1 VNQPGTAGIQQI
13 LVLSKVGKAC
23 IVSNGTLSFYTL
35 PELSPAF
42 PQLKPLTC
50 GWVGGVDMDAEQND
64 GQDGVVVM
72 LCYRS
77 KIRLVKVAEAPLK
90 LRDIEFAG
98 CLTAVR
104 RGNFACVA
112 DSHSYALLDIVHQ
125 QKVPLFTISSV
136 DDQPA
141 DRVGTYLDDFA
152 SDSGSRNL
160 SPADPLR
167 NTLQEERGHRKTS
180 SLNIFRRDHDNLS
193 LDPSRPGSQR
203 YGFDS
208 PILRKPAS
216 RRVSTTDIIPDS
228 ASVSDTSKPLP
239 PPPEAGSRPIS
250 PSPPKPVV
258 ALKPLIA
265 SPSSQ
270 LFLLVTGTAP
280 DEPSLGIFVNLDGDV
295 DRGTIEF
302 PNYPE
307 HVVVDGRGFDMAS
320 SLSTEEFSEE
330 GFVLAV
336 VKRKLGTK
344 TERDV
349 EIQRWDLSSGEKAP
363 PKEWLNI
370 PSLGAEDSTSNENVG
385 LMHLDAE
392 TSIAM
397 VEIVDKLAMNP
408 FHFGPTRTKSVQANL
423 KRETEEVEFIRRISR
438 VNAHLTLWRGRDVYW
453 LCRNPVVMKLDTRL
467 QLACAGSE
475 SPNSQF
481 SINRRAVESI
491 FNETRGVKSNAELDF
506 LSYGFVKQ
514 KAALLLFID
523 LVIQTLSG
531 ALVFEGDRKFTEQAL
546 IESELDPRIILG
558 MLPLIQGEVLQK
570 DDGIWMHGGLRQIL
584 SVFLKKQNLQEQLS
598 RRREAFEAN
607 LLAAVKRVLLFW
619 RKKKGNPSVA
629 DGKLIFLTV
638 DAALLH
644 VLLLLDSKTPPGPA
658 IGGSIRAELYALV
671 DNGVDSFDRALELLE
686 RFKRL
691 YVLSRLY
698 QKRKSPSM
706 VLSTW
711 RRILEGDEDVGG
723 EFVDGETEVRKYL
736 SKIKDRKLVV
746 ENGTWLARRNP
757 KIGVQVFA
765 DESSRVVIPPNEALG
780 ILRES
785 APNAVKDYLEYL
797 VFGKMVR
804 F

>member
-1 VNQPGTAGIQQI
+1 
-13 LVLSKVGKAC
+13 
-23 IVSNGTLSFYTL
+23 
-35 PELSPAF
+35 
-42 PQLKPLTC
+42 
-50 GWVGGVDMDAEQND
+50 
-64 GQDGVVVM
+64 
-72 LCYRS
+72 
-77 KIRLVKVAEAPLK
+77 
-90 LRDIEFAG
+90 
-98 CLTAVR
+98 
-104 RGNFACVA
+104 
-112 DSHSYALLDIVHQ
+112 
-125 QKVPLFTISSV
+125 
-136 DDQPA
+136 
-141 DRVGTYLDDFA
+141 
-152 SDSGSRNL
+152 
-160 SPADPLR
+160 
-167 NTLQEERGHRKTS
+167 
-180 SLNIFRRDHDNLS
+180 
-193 LDPSRPGSQR
+193 
-203 YGFDS
+203 
-208 PILRKPAS
+208 
-216 RRVSTTDIIPDS
+216 
-228 ASVSDTSKPLP
+228 
-239 PPPEAGSRPIS
+239 
-250 PSPPKPVV
+250 
-258 ALKPLIA
+258 
-265 SPSSQ
+265 
-270 LFLLVTGTAP
+270 LVTGTAP
-280 DEPSLGIFVNLDGDV
+280 DEPSLGLFVNLDGDM

-307 HVVVDGRGFDMAS
+307 HVVVDGRGFDMAA

-344 TERDV
+344 MEPDV
-349 EIQRWDLSSGEKAP
+349 EIQRWDTNSGEKAP

-370 PSLGAEDSTSNENVG
+370 PSLGAEESTPNVG

-397 VEIVDKLAMNP
+397 AEIIDKLAMKP
-408 FHFGPTRTKSVQANL
+408 FHFGPTRTKAVPANL
-423 KRETEEVEFIRRISR
+423 ARETEEVEFIRRISR
-438 VNAHLTLWRGRDVYW
+438 VDAHLALWRGRDVYW

-475 SPNSQF
+475 STNSQL

-491 FNETRGVKSNAELDF
+491 FNETRGVKPTAELDF

-523 LVIQTLSG
+523 LVMQTLSG
-531 ALVFEGDRKFTEQAL
+531 TLVLEGDRKFTEQAL
-546 IESELDPRIILG
+546 IESELDPRILLV
-558 MLPLIQGEVLQK
+558 MLPLIQVDVLQK

-584 SVFLKKQNLQEQLS
+584 SAFLKKQNLQEQLS

-607 LLAAVKRVLLFW
+607 LLSAIKRVLLFW

-658 IGGSIRAELYALV
+658 VGGSIRAELYSVV
-671 DNGVDSFDRALELLE
+671 DNGVDCFERALELLE

-736 SKIKDRKLVV
+736 SKIKDRKLVI

-765 DESSRVVIPPNEALG
+765 DESSRVVIPPNEALA

-797 VFGKMVR
+797 VFGKMVSR
-804 F
+804 LSQVERANRASNRSTSTS